1 MELFITPRQGGKS
14 SHLINWVRSA
24 PGGTIRILVAHS
36 EDEAM
41 RLYRSTWDEDGNP
54 TDLESWQFISWED
67 ATRPRG
73 LAAVRRLRPD
83 DRIEFAIDNADLILS
98 ATLKAPGAAVRA
110 TWTSDGLRVGPPE
123 DPEAIQTI
131 LLTDAQPQLTTHLP
145 KD

>member
-24 PGGTIRILVAHS
+24 PGGVVRVIVSHS
-36 EDEAM
+36 AIEAM
-41 RLYRSTWDEDGNP
+41 RLYRSTFGKYCRS
-54 TDLESWQFISWED
+54 DLESWQFISWED
-67 ATRPRG
+67 ATRPG
-73 LAAVRRLRPD
+73 VLAAVRRLRPD

-98 ATLKAPGAAVRA
+98 ALLKAPGAAVRA

-131 LLTDAQPQLTTHLP
+131 LLTDAQPQLTSHFP